1 MAQQRRRTQVA
12 PNSIPV
18 AAPPED
24 DGIDVPA
31 PVVTGI
37 MLEAPE
43 PASAVIPTD
52 TGIVETK
59 EQPQP
64 QRPVVGVPRGII
76 LGQNDPVSI
85 DGLDMGTFIIV
96 KQDVYREV
104 YPRGTK
110 RPSYFLLY
118 TRGQQIPKSTLI
130 KK

>member
-1 MAQQRRRTQVA
+1 MAQQRRRPQA

-18 AAPPED
+18 AVPPD
-24 DGIDVPA
+24 DDDIIESEPA
-31 PVVTGI
+31 ITGI
-37 MLEAPE
+37 TMEAPE
-43 PASAVIPTD
+43 ATSAVIPTD
-52 TGIVETK
+52 VGIVSTK

-76 LGQNDPVSI
+76 LRDDEPVTI
-85 DGLDMGTFIIV
+85 DGIDMGTFVIV

-118 TRGQQIPKSTLI
+118 TRGQQVPKSTLV